1 MSDIVVAAPPRIV
14 VVQAWDIETTGSRLP
29 GGGDEMF
36 AVGSAMLR
44 VNLDTGAVERVAS
57 RRWVLQIAAAGLS
70 PGALRALWED
80 RGYDLKCFDEFWSKN
95 LPVFNAMMMMTAD
108 MYPTRQAMA
117 DSIAAYIG
125 QMEAAHPHYV
135 RVYDTVGFDVTNIEA
150 LLVAYG
156 HRSLFLSAQGW
167 PCYPGYLGDVT
178 RAALRIS
185 PLERILGI
193 SAAQRAAIDAHNKQA
208 LPEGLAHTHDPADD
222 ALCIA
227 YKWTHYA
234 LLEHRRAQTA

>member
-1 MSDIVVAAPPRIV
+1 MSDKPRIV
-14 VVQAWDIETTGSRLP
+14 HVQSWDIETTGSRLP
-29 GGGDEMF
+29 GGGDVMF
-36 AVGSAMLR
+36 AVGSAMLC
-44 VNLDTGAVERVAS
+44 VDLDTGAVERVAS

-95 LPVFNAMMMMTAD
+95 LLVFDKMMMMSTD
-108 MYPTRQAMA
+108 MYSTRKAMA
-117 DSIAAYIG
+117 DSIAAYIA
-125 QMEAAHPHYV
+125 QMEAVYPHFV
-135 RVYDTVGFDVTNIEA
+135 RIYDTVGFDVTNIEA
-150 LLVAYG
+150 LLVENG
-156 HRSLFLSAQGW
+156 HRSLFLSAQGR
-167 PCYPGYLGDVT
+167 PCYRSYLGDMT

-193 SAAQRAAIDAHNKQA
+193 SATQRAAIDAHNKQA